1 MIVLR
6 FLLGIAFLFPAMSYA
21 QQTLDY
27 YIQTA
32 KSNSPLI
39 KDNQF
44 QSEAARLELER
55 LKSVYTKPQ
64 VGIVANYLM
73 APVVANNNGKTSLQL
88 SPGNADSYY
97 GQDAGLTNGGLY
109 QGLVQVNQPLFMKS
123 RFSAIADEAGIG
135 IKINQNNIRLTNFEL
150 EKIITD
156 QYILCLQDMHQIDF
170 LTKYIN
176 ILKDQKELTT
186 KLVNSSVIKLSDLS
200 LLDIEL
206 QTQLIAQQTMQASY
220 SKNIL
225 DMNVLAGIPD
235 SNSSKKI
242 TPLDLFLNNDNT
254 ESSFTEKYNLD
265 SSRLV
270 AQQKIFELKYKPQW
284 NLFANGGFNTT
295 DASLIYRRIGI
306 SAGVSFTMTLFD
318 GGQKAINRTRTNF
331 LLQTTQAY
339 KENFLNQNSVRKN
352 NFLQQINAIEE
363 RIRLTETQVKE
374 YDKLLGYY
382 KQELIRGQISVINYV
397 NTIKNAIGLEKDFI
411 TMQTN
416 RQLLINAY
424 NYWNK

>member
-265 SSRLV
+265 ISRLV

-318 GGQKAINRTRTNF
+318 GRQKAINRTRTNF